1 MLEIITNNDL
11 TRDQLKILD
20 NFNTLYTKWVDSIIN
35 GYTFIEMQ
43 SKLLTLQQFI
53 MGSIKKNTGF
63 LQLCKMLP
71 KVRLRYTADED
82 NAINIIDPNVYENME
97 SENDDDNDEIMELR
111 EMVLNCVSLYASF
124 FEQSDF
130 ENLGGSLSRIIENT
144 DKLEQHQRELYEYK
158 DIECIFE

>member
-1 MLEIITNNDL
+1 MLEIITNNNL
-11 TRDQLKILD
+11 TKDQLKILD
-20 NFNTLYTKWVDSIIN
+20 DFNTLYTKWVDSIIN

-53 MGSIKKNTGF
+53 MSSIKNNTGF
-63 LQLCKMLP
+63 LQLCKILP
-71 KVRLRYTADED
+71 KLKLRYIANE
-82 NAINIIDPNVYENME
+82 NNEINIIDPNVYVN
-97 SENDDDNDEIMELR
+97 SQNDDDMYEIVELR
-111 EMVLNCVSLYASF
+111 EMVLNCVSLYASV